1 MPTSANEIA
10 AVAETAG
17 QLGVSIESIEGFTK
31 TMVMLGDTTNV
42 SCTDAATAFAKFM
55 NVTGHTDSTTKDYV
69 DTVDKLGSVLV
80 HLGNNTATTERDILN
95 MATRLA
101 STGHQVGMSEQ
112 EILALSAAL
121 SSVGLESEMGG
132 SAFSKLMVKMQ
143 NACESGGEELG
154 NFARICGMTGD
165 QFKQSFQEDAYG
177 AIMSF
182 VQGLAAGGEQG
193 ESAIKMLT
201 DMGIEE
207 VRLRDAILRATN
219 ANELFTNVLDLANEA
234 FDENTALQDE
244 ASKRYETVQS
254 KIEICKNKVYD
265 LGITL
270 GEKMLPH
277 VENFIGKAE
286 DLVEWFGNLDDSTQE
301 WILSLGIWLPI
312 IGLGVTAV
320 GKLTK
325 GIGSVVTGVGSFIEL
340 LGNWAVKQA
349 TTTTATVATTEALSG
364 MAAGSSAAAGELTA
378 VGTAAGGSATLV
390 SGLTVAALA
399 AVAAVAAIGIA
410 WYSNEQKCKEGARQ
424 LQEAGLA
431 AEDLTGKVKGT
442 NNVLDEMFGHEY
454 DIKFSD
460 SYKTATAEV
469 EKNVQEWAD
478 RLKELQQQ
486 INDILNNT
494 EIDQDTKNQQVQE
507 VVQPW
512 IDEINQGTATINA
525 NQEEMLKSIEQYAA
539 ETYGRGTKSYEDYMN
554 RYNEFASNYRTVYD
568 RDQQELLS
576 IYGKLS
582 TGELQLTEETQ
593 QRIMDLKEDMAEAEK
608 NLQMT
613 NAEDFNNQLELNFEK
628 EKALYKDRVDNITR
642 LTKQR
647 ADAEKEAAKASADAA
662 IEQADQWRMAG
673 AISQETYNQMI
684 EDITRK
690 EDAEIAAANVSANA
704 FGAMT
709 LYSKEFADKHGL
721 HIEQVEGDIEGL
733 YEVYDENGHKMN
745 TVFAS
750 TEEALEL
757 YASKH
762 GYATSTITNSHGAM
776 TKVVVDENNNIIA
789 QLSDNNYA
797 WENNAAAVVNALQTE
812 INSVKNGQHT
822 TESAMEVIR
831 AKLKNGEI
839 AASDFGFTSEEAFL
853 RCAEEAIN
861 CGGDVDSLR
870 SKVNNLPK
878 TTTIT
883 ITDNG
888 TAKDVQWKID
898 GIHGKTVTVTVN
910 QVAGTVVQHT
920 KGGSWT
926 INEQGTHG
934 SVGSEQLARVNEKVR
949 GSRSWELV
957 DGPATYLGTDSISD
971 KFILGQ
977 GATVKSNTTSTELM
991 MKAVQDEVQRQI
1003 ANTYFDYGMS
1013 SSNLSKM
1020 AFNFGNPQQN
1030 ITNNT
1035 NFDDNNIVDALY
1047 KVLGAIMGIDLN
1059 PTISLNP
1066 KQLAKQI
1073 TPYVDKE
1080 MQWRSRKR

>member
-1 MPTSANEIA
+1 
-10 AVAETAG
+10 
-17 QLGVSIESIEGFTK
+17 
-31 TMVMLGDTTNV
+31 
-42 SCTDAATAFAKFM
+42 
-55 NVTGHTDSTTKDYV
+55 
-69 DTVDKLGSVLV
+69 
-80 HLGNNTATTERDILN
+80 
-95 MATRLA
+95 
-101 STGHQVGMSEQ
+101 
-112 EILALSAAL
+112 
-121 SSVGLESEMGG
+121 
-132 SAFSKLMVKMQ
+132 
-143 NACESGGEELG
+143 
-154 NFARICGMTGD
+154 
-165 QFKQSFQEDAYG
+165 
-177 AIMSF
+177 
-182 VQGLAAGGEQG
+182 
-193 ESAIKMLT
+193 
-201 DMGIEE
+201 
-207 VRLRDAILRATN
+207 
-219 ANELFTNVLDLANEA
+219 
-234 FDENTALQDE
+234 
-244 ASKRYETVQS
+244 
-254 KIEICKNKVYD
+254 
-265 LGITL
+265 
-270 GEKMLPH
+270 MLPH

-286 DLVEWFGNLDDSTQE
+286 ELVEWFGNLDDSAQE

-340 LGNWAVKQA
+340 FGNWAVKQA

-478 RLKELQQQ
+478 RLKELQQN

-539 ETYGRGTKSYEDYMN
+539 ETYGRGNKSYEDYMN

-690 EDAEIAAANVSANA
+690 EDAEIAAANISANA

-934 SVGSEQLARVNEKVR
+934 SVGAEQLARVNEKVR

-1066 KQLAKQI
+1066 KQMAKTL
-1073 TPYVDKE
+1073 TPYIDKE